1 MAEPRRRHPPDL
13 RQRGL
18 PHPWVCCGEGGRDR
32 FICKFTLR
40 LVCKP
45 ELSLHIGER
54 KGDELP
60 EHHRRRGVDQRP
72 SLSQEVQ
79 GT

>member
-1 MAEPRRRHPPDL
+1 MAEPRRQHPPDL
-13 RQRGL
+13 HQPDL
-18 PHPWVCCGEGGRDR
+18 PHPWVCRGEGGRDR
-32 FICKFTLR
+32 FICKLALR

-60 EHHRRRGVDQRP
+60 
-72 SLSQEVQ
+72 
-79 GT
+79 